1 MVSFTSI
8 LRTKKP
14 QHLSATWVIHN
25 NSLQFGVNVRGR
37 CKINYYYFV
46 ILTFLPRNFV
56 SLPLVL
62 FIYFNLMFKI
72 WSHVEAVTFP
82 RNSSHTFWIVFFPV
96 GLFLQ
101 EICFSALEMTTKV
114 HKNSNKNDIR
124 KMNVFYLS
132 FNECRIVKY
141 KRSRHTNRKCL
152 EKEKLRNFAYDSFI
166 TTIVGSFIHT
176 HAEHV
181 RTAFNNLCPT
191 RCTQFTAYSS
201 GLWFKFSGDS
211 INFKLVKL
219 DIMKN

>member
-1 MVSFTSI
+1 M
-8 LRTKKP
+8 
-14 QHLSATWVIHN
+14 
-25 NSLQFGVNVRGR
+25 
-37 CKINYYYFV
+37 INYYYFV

-132 FNECRIVKY
+132 FNEFRIVKY
-141 KRSRHTNRKCL
+141 KRSCHTNRKYLSPRKTERKSPKFCV
-152 EKEKLRNFAYDSFI
+152 RFIHNNYCWIIHSFI
-166 TTIVGSFIHT
+166 LMLSTSAQHSTICVRLDVHNLRLTKVVYGS
-176 HAEHV
+176 
-181 RTAFNNLCPT
+181 
-191 RCTQFTAYSS
+191 SS
-201 GLWFKFSGDS
+201 AV
-211 INFKLVKL
+211 I
-219 DIMKN
+219 